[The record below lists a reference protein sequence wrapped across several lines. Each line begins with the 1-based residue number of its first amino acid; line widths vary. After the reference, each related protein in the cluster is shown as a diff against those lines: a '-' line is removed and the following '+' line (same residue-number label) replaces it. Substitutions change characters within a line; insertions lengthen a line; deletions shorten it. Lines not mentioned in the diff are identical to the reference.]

1 MPAKSR
7 SVAMIDIGS
16 NSIRLVIFDV
26 SAGYPHPLYN
36 ERVFCALGTDVG
48 TTGRLPRD
56 SIDAALAAVVRFV
69 EVARRSGTG
78 HLKAFATSAVRDAE
92 NGRALAS
99 AIRARTGCEVDVID
113 GGDEARLSAKGVLH
127 GLHARDGIV
136 ADLGGGSLELA
147 RLRDGEVCEA
157 VSVPIGTMRLMAK
170 TSGDLGDMSREVAS
184 RLDELNW
191 LGSCPRRTLYPIGGA
206 WRAFARLRIAE
217 SGYPLK
223 IIHGYTVP
231 THTARET
238 AQLLAGLSER
248 SLARMA
254 DVAAKRRPTMPLT
267 GLIMRELIDRM
278 RPGEVTFSA
287 TGIREGYVYACLPE
301 DAVARDPLIAGADAL
316 AARENHSGDATN
328 ALIEWMAPLL
338 PTEKPARERL
348 QRTVCALS
356 NMAWREHPDYR
367 ASYAFERSIQYP
379 FLGVAH
385 EDRAF
390 IGLSLYIRYGG
401 KLEDVRVAPYLELL
415 SKRAVRRAAVLG
427 HALRLG
433 YLISGG
439 SPELLRQASLEV
451 HKGEIS
457 MRLPGNGAAPDPGRV
472 EREFERLCVA
482 QRQRA
487 GAVTIESCDLS

>member
-1 MPAKSR
+1 MPAKPR
-7 SVAMIDIGS
+7 SFAVIDIGS

-48 TTGRLPRD
+48 STGRLPRN
-56 SIDAALAAVVRFV
+56 SMDAALTAILRFV
-69 EVARRSGTG
+69 EVARQSGTE

-92 NGRALAS
+92 NGHVLAS
-99 AIRARTGCEVDVID
+99 AILARTGYEVDVV
-113 GGDEARLSAKGVLH
+113 GGSDEARLSAKGVLH

-157 VSVPIGTMRLMAK
+157 VSIPIGTMRLMAK
-170 TSGDLGDMSREVAS
+170 ASGDLGSMSREVAF
-184 RLDELNW
+184 RLDELDW
-191 LGSCPRRTLYPIGGA
+191 LGSCPKRTLYPIGGA

-231 THTARET
+231 TDTARET

-278 RPGEVTFSA
+278 RPGEITFSA
-287 TGIREGYVYACLPE
+287 TGIREGYVYACLSE
-301 DAVARDPLIAGADAL
+301 VAIAHDPLIAGADAL
-316 AARENHSGDATN
+316 AARENHFGDATN
-328 ALIEWMAPLL
+328 SLIAWMAPLL
-338 PTEKPARERL
+338 PTDKPARERL

-367 ASYAFERSIQYP
+367 ATYAFERSIQYP
-379 FLGVAH
+379 FLGIAH
-385 EDRAF
+385 GDRAF
-390 IGLSLYIRYGG
+390 IGMSLYIRYGG
-401 KLEDVRVAPYLELL
+401 KLEDARIASYLELL

-439 SPELLRQASLEV
+439 NPELLRQARLEV
-451 HKGEIS
+451 QKGKIS
-457 MRLPGNGAAPDPGRV
+457 MRLPGNGAAPDPDRV
-472 EREFERLCVA
+472 EREFERLCAA

-487 GAVTIESCDLS
+487 GTVTVENCDLS